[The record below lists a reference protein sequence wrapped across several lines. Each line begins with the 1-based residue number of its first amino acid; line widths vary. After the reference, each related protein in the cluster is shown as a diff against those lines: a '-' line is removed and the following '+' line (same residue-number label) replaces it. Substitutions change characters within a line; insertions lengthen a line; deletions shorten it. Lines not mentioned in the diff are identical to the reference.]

1 MVAIARRADNA
12 LTGKI
17 VFAECFRNISCFGI
31 LRCIALKPA
40 DLRSCFVTQAIA
52 FIDLQAQR
60 RRLGEPLNAAIQAA
74 VEGGQWVLGP
84 QVAQFE
90 KDIAQWAGVRHAIAC
105 ANGTDAL
112 LLVLRA
118 WGVGPG
124 DAVFVPAFTFAATGE
139 VVALAGASPVFV
151 DVLPDTFNMDPASLE
166 AAIAL
171 VKTDGKLTPK
181 VVMPVDLFG
190 QPADYRALS
199 PIAAREGLKLFCDT
213 AQGFGGLLDGK
224 RAGAIGDA
232 AATSFFP
239 AKPLGCYGDG
249 GAMFTNDDGLKDVL
263 LSLRM
268 HGQGADRYEHVH
280 IGYNSRLDT
289 IQAAILIEKLKIF
302 EDEIEKRNT
311 VAKRY
316 SDAFAGTNRIVTPRV
331 IEGATSTWAQYT
343 LQVQDRAKFQ
353 ADLKAA
359 GVPTAVYYPIPL
371 SRQKAYGHFPSA
383 PTPVS
388 EALSA
393 KVVSL
398 PMHPYMDEATQGRII
413 AAVLESVG

>member
-1 MVAIARRADNA
+1 
-12 LTGKI
+12 
-17 VFAECFRNISCFGI
+17 
-31 LRCIALKPA
+31 
-40 DLRSCFVTQAIA
+40 VTQPIA

-60 RRLGEPLNAAIQAA
+60 RRLGEPLNQAIQAA
-74 VEGGQWVLGP
+74 VEGGQWILGP
-84 QVAQFE
+84 QVTQLE
-90 KDIAQWAGVRHAIAC
+90 KDLAAWAGVKHAIAC

-171 VKTDGKLTPK
+171 VKRDGKLTPK

-190 QPADYRALS
+190 QPADYRALE
-199 PIAAREGLKLFCDT
+199 PITRREGLKLFCDT
-213 AQGFGGLLDGK
+213 AQGFGGLLDGR

-249 GAMFTNDDGLKDVL
+249 GAMFTNDDDLKVKL

-268 HGQGADRYEHVH
+268 HGQGSHRYEHVH

-302 EDEIEKRNT
+302 EDEIEKRNV
-311 VAKRY
+311 VARRY
-316 SDAFAGTNRIVTPRV
+316 NDAFAGSNHIVAPPV
-331 IEGATSTWAQYT
+331 IAGATSTWAQYT
-343 LQVQDRAKFQ
+343 LQVEDRAKFQ
-353 ADLKAA
+353 GDLKAA
-359 GVPTAVYYPIPL
+359 GVPTMIYYPIPL
-371 SRQKAYGHFPSA
+371 SKQPAYAHYPSA

-398 PMHPYMDEATQGRII
+398 PMHPYMDAATQDRVI
-413 AAVLESVG
+413 AAVLASVA

>member
-1 MVAIARRADNA
+1 MAD
-12 LTGKI
+12 
-17 VFAECFRNISCFGI
+17 
-31 LRCIALKPA
+31 P
-40 DLRSCFVTQAIA
+40 IA

-60 RRLGEPLNAAIQAA
+60 RRLGEPLNKAIAAA
-74 VEGGQWVLGP
+74 VEGGQWILGP
-84 QVAQFE
+84 QVAQLE
-90 KDIAQWAGVRHAIAC
+90 RDLAAWAGVKHAIAC

-124 DAVFVPAFTFAATGE
+124 DAVFVPAFTFAATAE

-151 DVLPDTFNMDPASLE
+151 DVLADTFNMDPASLE

-171 VKTDGKLTPK
+171 VKREGKLTPK
-181 VVMPVDLFG
+181 VVMPVDLVG
-190 QPADYRALS
+190 QPADYRALA
-199 PIAAREGLKLFCDT
+199 PIAARARLKLFCDT

-249 GAMFTNDDGLKDVL
+249 GACFTNDDGLKDLL

-268 HGQGADRYEHVH
+268 HGQGSDRYEHVH
-280 IGYNSRLDT
+280 IGMNSRLDT

-302 EDEIEKRNT
+302 EDEIEKRNA
-311 VAKRY
+311 VARRY
-316 SDAFAGTNRIVTPRV
+316 NDAFAGSNRIEAPHV
-331 IEGATSTWAQYT
+331 IAGATSTWAQYT
-343 LQVQDRAKFQ
+343 LKIENRAKFQ
-353 ADLKAA
+353 ADMKAA

-371 SRQKAYGHFPSA
+371 SKQKAYGHYPSA

-388 EALSA
+388 EMLSA
-393 KVVSL
+393 QVVSL
-398 PMHPYMDEATQGRII
+398 PMHPYMDVATQDRII
-413 AAVLESVG
+413 EAVLDSVA

>member
-1 MVAIARRADNA
+1 M
-12 LTGKI
+12 
-17 VFAECFRNISCFGI
+17 SQ
-31 LRCIALKPA
+31 P
-40 DLRSCFVTQAIA
+40 IA

-60 RRLGEPLNAAIQAA
+60 RRLGAPLEAAIRAA
-74 VEGGQWVLGP
+74 VEGGQWILGP

-90 KDIAQWAGVRHAIAC
+90 HEIAQWAGVKHAVAC

-124 DAVFVPAFTFAATGE
+124 DAVFVPAFTFAASAE
-139 VVALAGASPVFV
+139 VVALTGASPVFV
-151 DVLPDTFNMDPASLE
+151 DVLPDTFNMAPASLE

-171 VKTDGKLTPK
+171 VQRDGKLNPK

-199 PIAAREGLKLFCDT
+199 VIAAGEGLKLFCDT

-249 GAMFTNDDGLKDVL
+249 GACFTNDDSLKEIL
-263 LSLRM
+263 LSLRC
-268 HGQGADRYEHVH
+268 HGQGRHRYEHVH
-280 IGYNSRLDT
+280 IGLNSRLDT

-302 EDEIEKRNT
+302 PEEIEARNR
-311 VAKRY
+311 VAHRY
-316 SDAFAGTNRIVTPRV
+316 NEGFAGSNRIVTPAV
-331 IEGATSTWAQYT
+331 IAGATSTWAQYT
-343 LQVQDRAKFQ
+343 LQVADRAKFQ
-353 ADLKAA
+353 ADLKES
-359 GVPTAVYYPIPL
+359 GVPTMVYYPLPL
-371 SRQKAYGHFPSA
+371 SRQKAYAHYPSA
-383 PTPVS
+383 PVPVS
-388 EALSA
+388 EALCA

-398 PMHPYMDEATQGRII
+398 PMHPYLDEAAQDRVIH
-413 AAVLESVG
+413 AALKSANAGV

>member
-1 MVAIARRADNA
+1 M
-12 LTGKI
+12 
-17 VFAECFRNISCFGI
+17 
-31 LRCIALKPA
+31 
-40 DLRSCFVTQAIA
+40 TQPIA

-60 RRLGEPLNAAIQAA
+60 RRLGAPLNAAIQAA
-74 VEGGQWVLGP
+74 VEGGQWILGP

-90 KDIAQWAGVRHAIAC
+90 REIAAWAGVKHAIAC

-112 LLVLRA
+112 LLVLKA
-118 WGVGPG
+118 WGVGQG

-139 VVALAGASPVFV
+139 AVALAGATPVFV
-151 DVLPDTFNMDPASLE
+151 DVLADTFNMDPASLE

-171 VKTDGKLTPK
+171 VKREGRLTPK

-190 QPADYRALS
+190 QPADYRLLA
-199 PIAAREGLKLFCDT
+199 PIASREGLKLFCDT
-213 AQGFGGLLDGK
+213 AQGFGGLLDGA

-249 GAMFTNDDGLKDVL
+249 GAVFTNDDGLKELL

-268 HGQGADRYEHVH
+268 HGQGADRYEHLHV
-280 IGYNSRLDT
+280 GYNSRLDT

-302 EDEIEKRNT
+302 DEEIDLRNK
-311 VAKRY
+311 VARRY
-316 SDAFAGTNRIVTPRV
+316 NNGFAGSERIVTPRL
-331 IEGATSTWAQYT
+331 IQGATSTWAQYT
-343 LQVQDRAKFQ
+343 LKVEDRAKFQ
-353 ADLKAA
+353 ADLKAL

-371 SRQKAYGHFPSA
+371 SKQKAYVHYSSA

-398 PMHPYMDEATQGRII
+398 PMHPYLDAAIQDRII
-413 AAVLESVG
+413 DGALASVHGAAAP